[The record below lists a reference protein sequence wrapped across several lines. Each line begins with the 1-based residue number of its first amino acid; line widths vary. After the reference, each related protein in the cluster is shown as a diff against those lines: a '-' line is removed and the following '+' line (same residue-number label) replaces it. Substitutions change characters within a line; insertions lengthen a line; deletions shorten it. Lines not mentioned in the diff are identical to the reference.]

1 MRMVF
6 PTLEYKER
14 AIEFVNEFSAAGT
27 RSIDGSGGL
36 DRYLRE
42 SSYEQWLQ
50 KLLVYIDIANPPAG
64 KVPSLT
70 YFYVRGEDERIVGMI
85 DIRLALNDFLRNE
98 AGHIG
103 YCVRPSER
111 RRHYATAM
119 LREGLRVLKTIGVKD
134 AIVTC
139 DKDNIASASVIKNN
153 GGELEAE
160 LYSEAFGALIQR
172 YVIHLLPEE
181 GDSTSAAL

>member
-1 MRMVF
+1 MKMVF
-6 PTLEYKER
+6 PTLEYKDR
-14 AIEFVNEFSAAGT
+14 AVEFVGEFSAAGT
-27 RSIDGSGGL
+27 QSIDGSGGL

-42 SSYEQWLQ
+42 STYEKWLE
-50 KLLVYIDIANPPAG
+50 KLLAYIDIANPPEG

-70 YFYVRGEDERIVGMI
+70 YFYVREEDERIVGMI
-85 DIRLALNDFLRNE
+85 DIRLTLNDFLRKQG
-98 AGHIG
+98 GHIG

-111 RRHYATAM
+111 RKHVATAM
-119 LREGLRVLKTIGVKD
+119 LRDGLRVLKTIGVKD

-139 DKDNIASASVIKNN
+139 DKDNIASAGVIKNN

-172 YVIHLLPEE
+172 YVIHLENHPTAQ
-181 GDSTSAAL
+181 S